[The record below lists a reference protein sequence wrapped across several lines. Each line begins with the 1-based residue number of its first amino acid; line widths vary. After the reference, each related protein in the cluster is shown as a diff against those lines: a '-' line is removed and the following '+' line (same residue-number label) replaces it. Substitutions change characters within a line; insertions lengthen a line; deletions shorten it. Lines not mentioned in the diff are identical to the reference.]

1 MNDMNNNPDSSG
13 QAPQQPL
20 DPNTLQNEENAV
32 KESTYWESKNQNTE
46 PSQDETKMDT
56 PAQFY
61 QHYQQQMNG
70 VANAP
75 QNQMP
80 PQMAT
85 PQPPEKKSHKKLFTA
100 FIIVLALLSISAVAY
115 AFRSNIINTFSMMTK
130 SPAEYYAFVEEKA
143 VGNVL
148 DAEIS
153 YVNSADKKFAYD
165 TSVDVTYD
173 REQVDSLLKDNL
185 GTGLT
190 DIENSLGL
198 KLDSFGV
205 KALIAS
211 NGSNAYESIGL
222 KLNQVDIITMDMF
235 IDTVKQE
242 VLLCLPELSPAYLK
256 QSLITDG
263 TATGINT
270 SNLSLL
276 TPERTNDFIKRY
288 DKIIVEQIK
297 QVELSKN
304 AEVNL
309 DTISATCNQLT
320 VTIDND
326 SMYEIVSAVLKEA
339 KEDEYIFDILPLLSM
354 TKEEYQESITSTETN
369 LKENIDSSFPEGSNI
384 EMIVSVDNRG
394 DIIGRDI
401 SVKAAGSSLGSVGY
415 LALGK
420 DDTEE
425 FNFYIKDKSSNVLAR
440 CFGTKKK
447 VDGSYDGNA
456 TLELSDTIPNLPGS
470 LSFNIAF
477 EDVRTEKKDNQVYQ
491 YGTYTLSSVSMFGI
505 VVILQNDVV
514 DDVQQ
519 NKLILQMGAT
529 SLLTVDAKTKY
540 LKDYTMPAL
549 TGNEEV
555 YDLTDYS
562 SYLTTLNTEAFLTR
576 LSEQLGINLQDIIGS
591 LVPNTTGE

>member
-1 MNDMNNNPDSSG
+1 MNDMNNNQDSSD

-20 DPNTLQNEENAV
+20 DPNTLQNEENLV
-32 KESTYWESKNQNTE
+32 KERTYWESQNQNTE
-46 PSQDETKMDT
+46 PSQDESKMDT

-70 VANAP
+70 MANAP
-75 QNQMP
+75 QMD

-85 PQPPEKKSHKKLFTA
+85 PQPPEKKSHKKLFTTL
-100 FIIVLALLSISAVAY
+100 IIVLVLLSISAVAY

-143 VGNVL
+143 VGDVL
-148 DAEIS
+148 DTELS
-153 YVNSADKKFAYD
+153 YVNSADKKVAYD

-190 DIENSLGL
+190 DIENNLGV

-235 IDTVKQE
+235 IDIVKQE

-256 QSLITDG
+256 QSLVTDG

-288 DKIIVEQIK
+288 DKIIVEQVK

-320 VTIDND
+320 VIIDND
-326 SMYEIVSAVLKEA
+326 SIYEIVSTVLKEA

-354 TKEEYQESITSTETN
+354 TKEEYQETIASAETN
-369 LKENIDSSFPEGSNI
+369 LKETINSSFPDGSNI

-401 SVKAAGSSLGSVGY
+401 SVKTAGSSQGSVGY
-415 LALGK
+415 LVLGK
-420 DDTEE
+420 ADTEE
-425 FNFYIKDKSSNVLAR
+425 FNFYIKDANGTVMVR
-440 CFGTKKK
+440 CFGTKKIA
-447 VDGSYDGNA
+447 DGSYDGNA
-456 TLELSDTIPNLPGS
+456 TLELSDTIQGLPEN
-470 LSFNIAF
+470 LSFNVNF
-477 EDVRTEKKDNQVYQ
+477 EDVRTEKKDNHIYQ

-505 VVILQNDVV
+505 VVILQNDVL

-519 NKLILQMGAT
+519 NKLIFQMGVS
-529 SLLTVDAKTKY
+529 SLLTVDAKTTY

-549 TGNEEV
+549 TGNEEI
-555 YDLTDYS
+555 YDFTDYN
-562 SYLTTLNTEAFLTR
+562 SYLTTLNTEAFLAR